1 MSNKKQV
8 SEKSLELN
16 LCAELIQCIRAR
28 KGCEGAVWFGMTQRQ
43 ERRTGLD
50 ATVPGHLLMLQ
61 FKSPKATS
69 IYDHHYKFSINRR
82 QHEALERLVMGNP
95 KAAYYVFPL
104 YSKWTKV
111 LDHSPSLIK
120 DTWLV
125 PVSCISLNSS
135 PLQDSYQIDIRR
147 VQSRIVLSGSR
158 LQVKCEAINAGN
170 YCVDEQD
177 QSLNPRE
184 VGVPSEIL
192 KEQVGQWQDSRL
204 RFTGLNAVYIPGS
217 MNSNVGISR

>member
-1 MSNKKQV
+1 M

-16 LCAELIQCIRAR
+16 VCAELIQCIRAR
-28 KGCEGAVWFGMTQRQ
+28 TGCEGAVWFGMTQQQ
-43 ERRTGLD
+43 ERRTGFD
-50 ATVPGHLLMLQ
+50 ETAVNAPGHSLMLQ

-69 IYDHHYKFSINRR
+69 TYDHHYKFSINRR
-82 QHEALERLVMGNP
+82 QHEALERIVIGNP

-111 LDHSPSLIK
+111 LDHSPNLIK

-125 PVSCISLNSS
+125 PVSCISLDTSYSQNR
-135 PLQDSYQIDIRR
+135 YQIELQRD
-147 VQSRIVLSGSR
+147 QSRIELSGSR
-158 LQVKCEAINAGN
+158 LQVKCGAINAWN
-170 YCVDEQD
+170 YCVDGQD

-192 KEQVGQWQDSRL
+192 KEQVGQ
-204 RFTGLNAVYIPGS
+204 
-217 MNSNVGISR
+217 

>member
-1 MSNKKQV
+1 MTTRKQV

-28 KGCEGAVWFGMTQRQ
+28 KGCEGAVWFGMTQQQ

-50 ATVPGHLLMLQ
+50 EAAVNAPGHSLMLQ

-69 IYDHHYKFSINRR
+69 SYDHHYKFSINRR
-82 QHEALERLVMGNP
+82 QHVALERLVAGNP

-111 LDHSPSLIK
+111 LDHSPNLIK

-135 PLQDSYQIDIRR
+135 PSQDSYQIELRR
-147 VQSRIVLSGSR
+147 DKGCIKLSGPN
-158 LQVKCEAINAGN
+158 LNVNCGPINARH
-170 YCVDEQD
+170 YCVDGQD

-192 KEQVGQWQDSRL
+192 KEQVGQWKNPDCDS
-204 RFTGLNAVYIPGS
+204 GD
-217 MNSNVGISR
+217 